1 MTQYSIILCLLGS
14 CLLVKLIYPYSVPSD
29 LQKAL
34 KMLRVL
40 PGTVRLSQDEK
51 GIPISPLQG

>member
-1 MTQYSIILCLLGS
+1 MTQNSIILCLLGS
-14 CLLVKLIYPYSVPSD
+14 WLLEELIYPYSVPSD

-40 PGTVRLSQDEK
+40 PGTVRPSQDEREY
-51 GIPISPLQG
+51 P

>member
-1 MTQYSIILCLLGS
+1 MA
-14 CLLVKLIYPYSVPSD
+14 YSVPSD

-40 PGTVRLSQDEK
+40 PGTVRLSQDER
-51 GIPISPLQG
+51 GIPTSPLQG